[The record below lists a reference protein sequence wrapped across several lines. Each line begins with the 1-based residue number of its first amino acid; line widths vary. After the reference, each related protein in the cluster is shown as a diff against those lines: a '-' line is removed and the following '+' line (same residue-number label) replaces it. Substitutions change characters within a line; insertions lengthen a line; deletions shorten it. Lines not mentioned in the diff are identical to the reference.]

1 VAPAYPKISIPEESL
16 YIYRVFFPSLCIIVY
31 RHSSP
36 FIFLRVGCCYMVQ
49 KEVQIGFRNHRWAPT
64 KFLILASC
72 HSRHVP
78 LVTSISSPITTLSGG
93 FWLPLYERH
102 RFYILVNQET
112 SSISHFN
119 IELKCKVFKCQS
131 WIAVSGR
138 TTHTC
143 YTHTVTDCEVA
154 WWGNSPHF
162 SREHMESDIA
172 IHYNYPTE
180 PKAYEPSKSDI
191 K

>member
-1 VAPAYPKISIPEESL
+1 
-16 YIYRVFFPSLCIIVY
+16 
-31 RHSSP
+31 
-36 FIFLRVGCCYMVQ
+36 MVQ

-191 K
+191 KQHQIPKPEHNQNCLQRLVPATEAHPEHHMYKASLWAY